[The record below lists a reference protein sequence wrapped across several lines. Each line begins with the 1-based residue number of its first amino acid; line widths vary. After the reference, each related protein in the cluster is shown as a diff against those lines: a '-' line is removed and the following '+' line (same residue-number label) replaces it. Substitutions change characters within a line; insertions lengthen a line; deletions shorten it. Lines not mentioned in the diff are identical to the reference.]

1 MNVIIIGCGRVGRT
15 LAQKLNEDGNAVTVI
30 DSDAGK
36 VKRVTDRYD
45 VMGVVGN
52 GATHTLQEEAGIASA
67 DLMIAVTASDELNL
81 LCSLVAKK
89 ASDCQTIAR
98 VKNPVY
104 SVETPYL
111 KDELG
116 LAMVINPEYEAAE
129 EIARVLRFP
138 SALKIEPFAKGKAE
152 LIKFKLPKGNEII
165 GMSVK
170 EVFMKYNSDLLI
182 CTIEREDESYIANG
196 DFVFEE
202 KDVISIMA
210 TPKNAYEFFANIK
223 CKGHSVKNALIVGGG
238 TITHYLCQ
246 ILEKSGISLTV
257 IEKDMKRCEELST
270 QWPKVK
276 VIHGDGTDHDL
287 LIEEGV
293 EGAGAFVALSDS
305 DEENVLMSLFAKGEG
320 CEKTVTKVNRT
331 DYDSLLSSLELD
343 ASVCPRIMTSDKIL
357 RYVRAMENTVGS
369 NVETLYN
376 IIPGEVEA
384 AEFFVRENSPIVGVP
399 LCKLKFKK
407 DVLIASICRDKQT
420 IVPRGNDTIEAGD
433 FVVVVSKHMGLYDIA
448 DVLK

>member
-1 MNVIIIGCGRVGRT
+1 MNIIIIGCGRVGRT
-15 LAQKLNEDGNAVTVI
+15 LAKKLNEDGNAVTVI
-30 DSDAGK
+30 DNDAEK

-45 VMGVVGN
+45 VMGIVGN
-52 GATHTLQEEAGIASA
+52 GATHTVQEEAGIASA

-81 LCSLVAKK
+81 LCCLVAKK

-98 VKNPVY
+98 VKNPDY

-170 EVFMKYNSDLLI
+170 EVVMKYNSDLLI
-182 CTIEREDESYIANG
+182 CTIEREDEAYIANG

-210 TPKNAYEFFANIK
+210 TPKNAYDFFANIK

-238 TITHYLCQ
+238 VITHYLCQ
-246 ILEKSGISLTV
+246 ILEKSSISLTI
-257 IEKDMKRCEELST
+257 IEKDMKRCETLST
-270 QWPKVK
+270 QWPKAK

-293 EGAGAFVALSDS
+293 EGVGAFVALSDS
-305 DEENVLMSLFAKGEG
+305 DEENVLMSLFARGEG
-320 CEKTVTKVNRT
+320 CEKTVTKINRT
-331 DYDSLLSSLELD
+331 DYDGLISRLELD
-343 ASVCPRIMTSDKIL
+343 ASICPRIMTSDKIL

-376 IIPGEVEA
+376 LIPGEVEA
-384 AEFFVRENSPIVGVP
+384 AEFIVRENSPIIGVP
-399 LCKLKFKK
+399 LCQLKFKK
-407 DVLIASICRDKQT
+407 DVLIAFISRGKET
-420 IVPRGNDTIEAGD
+420 IVPRGNDVIQPGD
-433 FVVVVSKHMGLYDIA
+433 FVVVVSKHTSLYDIA
-448 DVLK
+448 DVLR

>member
-15 LAQKLNEDGNAVTVI
+15 LAKKLNEDGNAVTVI
-30 DSDAGK
+30 DSSAER

-52 GATHTLQEEAGIASA
+52 GATHTVQQEAGIESA
-67 DLMIAVTASDELNL
+67 DLVIAVTGADELNL
-81 LCSLVAKK
+81 LCCLVAKK
-89 ASDCQTIAR
+89 ESDCQTIAR
-98 VKNPVY
+98 LKNPEY
-104 SVETPYL
+104 SGDAPYL

-138 SALKIEPFAKGKAE
+138 SALKIEPFAKGKVE

-170 EVFMKYNSDLLI
+170 EVVTKYNSNLLI

-202 KDVISIMA
+202 KDVVSIIA

-223 CKGHSVKNALIVGGG
+223 CKGHTIKNALVVGGG
-238 TITHYLCQ
+238 VITHYLCEV
-246 ILEKSGISLTV
+246 LEKSHISLTV
-257 IEKDMKRCEELST
+257 IDKDLKRCEELST
-270 QWPKVK
+270 LWDKVK
-276 VIHGDGTDHDL
+276 VIHGDETDHDL

-293 EGAGAFVALSDS
+293 EKCGAFVSLCDS
-305 DEENVLMSLFAKGEG
+305 DEENVLLSLFAKGEG
-320 CEKTVTKVNRT
+320 CNKTVTKVNRN
-331 DYDSLLSSLELD
+331 DYDSVLSQLELD
-343 ASVCPRIMTSDKIL
+343 TSVCPRSITADTIL
-357 RYVRAMENTVGS
+357 RYVRAMENAMGS
-369 NVETLYN
+369 NMETLYN
-376 IIPGEVEA
+376 IIPGQVEA
-384 AEFFVRENSPIVGVP
+384 AEFIVRENSPIIGTP
-399 LCKLKFKK
+399 LSQLKFKK
-407 DVLIASICRDKQT
+407 DVLIASIARGKET
-420 IVPRGNDTIEAGD
+420 IIPRGNDCIEAGD
-433 FVVVVSKHMGLYDIA
+433 SVVVVSKHIGLHDVA